1 MTLKELFDLIAA
13 NPVYPLFYFIVI
25 PLTAILA
32 GIFGKNEGHLTPWK
46 YLYST
51 LVYLICIPGIF
62 SVTLSIYMFLFEK
75 RSIMDTDIY
84 TQILPV
90 LSMILT
96 LFIIKRNVS
105 LDDVPGFGKLSALV
119 LIISATLGIMWF
131 IDRTHIIVFSMLRF
145 EIVLLIFAVLL
156 IIIRF
161 GWHRIFGGRPQRSN

>member
-1 MTLKELFDLIAA
+1 MTLKELFELIAA
-13 NPVYPLFYFIVI
+13 TPAYPLFYFIVI
-25 PLTAILA
+25 PLTALLA

-46 YLYST
+46 YLYAT
-51 LVYLICIPGIF
+51 LIYLICIPGIF

-84 TQILPV
+84 IQILPV
-90 LSMILT
+90 ISMVLT
-96 LFIIKRNVS
+96 LLIIRRNVN

-145 EIVLLIFAVLL
+145 EVVLLIFAVLL
-156 IIIRF
+156 ILIRF
-161 GWHRIFGGRPQRSN
+161 GWYRIFGRAARRT

>member
-1 MTLKELFDLIAA
+1 MTLKELFDVIAA
-13 NPVYPLFYFIVI
+13 SPAYPLFYFIVI
-25 PLTAILA
+25 PLTALLA

-46 YLYST
+46 YLYAT

-84 TQILPV
+84 IQILPV

-96 LFIIKRNVS
+96 LFIIRRNVD

-119 LIISATLGIMWF
+119 LIISATLGLMWF
-131 IDRTHIIVFSMLRF
+131 IDSTRIIVFTMLRF

-156 IIIRF
+156 LVIRF
-161 GWHRIFGGRPQRSN
+161 GWQRIFGSGPKRT